1 MAAIALFAAGCGS
14 SGSSPTTSSAG
25 PVADKPPPPQRSGS
39 SVKRVAVPDIVGE
52 KFGKAIRD
60 VEQAGLEQSAPHFT
74 GTIGNPYYSGHC
86 KKILNQ
92 SPPPGTR
99 VPKGYTVSIVY
110 GVCPKAI
117 ANGHSSVKA
126 IRSLAPNP

>member
-1 MAAIALFAAGCGS
+1 VTVALVAPGCGS
-14 SGSSPTTSSAG
+14 SGASSTTTSASTAAETSPPAHRSSARG
-25 PVADKPPPPQRSGS
+25 P
-39 SVKRVAVPDIVGE
+39 RVRVPDIVGE
-52 KFGKAIRD
+52 RFGTAVNE
-60 VEQAGLEQSAPHFT
+60 VEQAGLEQTAPHFT
-74 GTIGNPYYSGHC
+74 GTIGNPHYNGRC

-117 ANGHSSVKA
+117 ANAHSSLK
-126 IRSLAPNP
+126 APNKH